1 MRADI
6 VIYNLLKDSHTIYPQ
21 VVPQGV
27 SVSDGNVY
35 CVYNVFN
42 TDAVVTKTSFNDYDR
57 YEVQV
62 SFFSADLNAALTAA
76 ESARTTLDRYTGTI
90 TVDAVN
96 YNVQLIRFVN
106 QEFVGYDEDT
116 EVFMIAAD
124 YKVIM
129 TQ

>member
-76 ESARTTLDRYTGTI
+76 ESARTTLDRYKGTI

-116 EVFMIAAD
+116 EVFMIAAE

>member
-27 SVSDGNVY
+27 QIADGNVY
-35 CVYNVFN
+35 CVYNIFN

>member
-106 QEFVGYDEDT
+106 QEFVGFDEDT
-116 EVFMIAAD
+116 QVFMVAAD
-124 YKVIM
+124 YKVTM

>member
-6 VIYNLLKDSHTIYPQ
+6 VIYNLLKDNHTIFPQ

-76 ESARTTLDRYTGTI
+76 ESARTTLDRYKGTI

-96 YNVQLIRFVN
+96 YNVQLIRFTN

>member
-96 YNVQLIRFVN
+96 YNVQLIRFTN

>member
-76 ESARTTLDRYTGTI
+76 ELARTTLDRYVGTI

-124 YKVIM
+124 YNVIM

>member
-35 CVYNVFN
+35 CVYNIFN

>member
-1 MRADI
+1 M
-6 VIYNLLKDSHTIYPQ
+6 
-21 VVPQGV
+21 PQGV

-106 QEFVGYDEDT
+106 QEFVGFDEDT
-116 EVFMIAAD
+116 QVFMVAAD
-124 YKVIM
+124 YKVTM

>member
-76 ESARTTLDRYTGTI
+76 ESARTTLDRYKGTI

-96 YNVQLIRFVN
+96 YNVQLIRFTN

>member
-27 SVSDGNVY
+27 QIADGSVY
-35 CVYNVFN
+35 CVYNIFN

-96 YNVQLIRFVN
+96 YSVQLIRFTN

>member
-1 MRADI
+1 MRADL

-106 QEFVGYDEDT
+106 QEFVGFDEDT
-116 EVFMIAAD
+116 QVFMVAAD

>member
-42 TDAVVTKTSFNDYDR
+42 TEAVVSKTSYNDYDK
-57 YEVQV
+57 YSVQV
-62 SFFSADLNAALTAA
+62 SFFSSDLDAALTEA
-76 ESARTTLDRYTGTI
+76 ETARTTLDRYKGTI
-90 TVDAVN
+90 TVNSTD

-106 QEFVGYDEDT
+106 QEFVGFDEDS
-116 EVFMIAAD
+116 EVYMVAAD
-124 YKVIM
+124 YSIIM

>member
-76 ESARTTLDRYTGTI
+76 ETARTTLDRYTGTI